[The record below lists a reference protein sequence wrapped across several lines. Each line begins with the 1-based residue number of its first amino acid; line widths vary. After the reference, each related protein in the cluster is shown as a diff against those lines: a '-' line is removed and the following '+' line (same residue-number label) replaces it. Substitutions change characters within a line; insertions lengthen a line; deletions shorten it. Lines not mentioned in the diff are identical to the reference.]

1 MGNIK
6 FSRWSDDERRQLT
19 ELINIGKTK
28 NRTVHESCMIAAR
41 KLNRTVEGCQW
52 QYYNVILTNVTEE
65 AKPEAIE
72 LKVIEPV
79 RYKAGRPKGSKNK
92 PKVEEVKEVA
102 PVEEVQEMDPNWDAL
117 NAEPKLEL
125 QPKVEEVIPTKTPVI
140 KMYANF
146 GDPEP
151 AEIISITDDVIVA
164 RCKGFFITI
173 ER

>member
-19 ELINIGKTK
+19 EIINIGKTK
-28 NRTVHESCMIAAR
+28 NRSVHESCMIAAR
-41 KLNRTVEGCQW
+41 KLNRSVEGCQW
-52 QYYNVILTNVTEE
+52 QYYNMALALNVTKE

-102 PVEEVQEMDPNWDAL
+102 PVEEVQEMDPNWDA
-117 NAEPKLEL
+117 EPKLEL
-125 QPKVEEVIPTKTPVI
+125 EPKVEEVIPTKTPVI
-140 KMYANF
+140 KLYANY
-146 GDPEP
+146 GDAEL

>member
-1 MGNIK
+1 VGNIK

-19 ELINIGKTK
+19 EIINIGKTK
-28 NRTVHESCMIAAR
+28 ARTVHESCMIAAR

-65 AKPEAIE
+65 AKPEAIA
-72 LKVIEPV
+72 EPV
-79 RYKAGRPKGSKNK
+79 RRLAGRPKGAKNK

-102 PVEEVQEMDPNWDAL
+102 PVEEVQEMDAL
-117 NAEPKLEL
+117 NAEPT
-125 QPKVEEVIPTKTPVI
+125 VEEVIPAKVPVI
-140 KMYANF
+140 KLYANF

>member
-1 MGNIK
+1 VGNIK

-28 NRTVHESCMIAAR
+28 ARTVHESCMIAAR

-52 QYYNVILTNVTEE
+52 QYYNIIALNVTEE
-65 AKPEAIE
+65 AKPEAIA
-72 LKVIEPV
+72 EPV
-79 RYKAGRPKGSKNK
+79 RRLAGRPKGAKNK

-125 QPKVEEVIPTKTPVI
+125 QPKVEEIIPTKEPVI
-140 KMYANF
+140 KLYANY

>member
-1 MGNIK
+1 
-6 FSRWSDDERRQLT
+6 
-19 ELINIGKTK
+19 
-28 NRTVHESCMIAAR
+28 
-41 KLNRTVEGCQW
+41 
-52 QYYNVILTNVTEE
+52 
-65 AKPEAIE
+65 
-72 LKVIEPV
+72 
-79 RYKAGRPKGSKNK
+79 
-92 PKVEEVKEVA
+92 
-102 PVEEVQEMDPNWDAL
+102 MDPNWDAL
-117 NAEPKLEL
+117 NAAPKLEL